1 MYVCLCHG
9 FTEKQVQQAASQG
22 PCSISE
28 IYRRLGETP
37 QCGQCVCIVVD
48 LVRGGAG
55 ADETF
60 ATA

>member
-9 FTEKQVQQAASQG
+9 FTEKQVQQAAAQG

-37 QCGQCVCIVVD
+37 QCGQCVCTVVD
-48 LVRGGAG
+48 LVRSDSKEECLAI
-55 ADETF
+55 A
-60 ATA
+60 

>member
-9 FTEKQVQQAASQG
+9 FTEKQVQQAAAQG

-37 QCGQCVCIVVD
+37 QCGQCVCTVVD
-48 LVRGGAG
+48 LVRSDSNEECLAI
-55 ADETF
+55 A
-60 ATA
+60 

>member
-9 FTEKQVQQAASQG
+9 FTEKQVQQAADQG

-37 QCGQCVCIVVD
+37 QCGQCVCTVVD
-48 LVRGGAG
+48 LVRSDGTTEECLAV
-55 ADETF
+55 A
-60 ATA
+60 

>member
-9 FTEKQVQQAASQG
+9 FTEKQVQQAAAQG

-37 QCGQCVCIVVD
+37 QCGQCVCTVVG
-48 LVRGGAG
+48 LVRSDAT
-55 ADETF
+55 DECL
-60 ATA
+60 ALA